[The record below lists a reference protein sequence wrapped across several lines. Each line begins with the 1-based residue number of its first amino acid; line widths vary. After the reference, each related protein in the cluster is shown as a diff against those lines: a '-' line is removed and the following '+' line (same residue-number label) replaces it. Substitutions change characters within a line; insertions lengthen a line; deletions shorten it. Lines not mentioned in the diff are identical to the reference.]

1 MMRFIRDG
9 GFMTL
14 QEVLKSVDNLS
25 IADQVLLLEQ
35 LKKRF
40 AQKNI
45 NNTNQE
51 NFWEMTLR
59 SREQMEREEIVFTD
73 EDFANLRDRSPGR
86 EVDF

>member
-1 MMRFIRDG
+1 
-9 GFMTL
+9 MTL